1 MQNSERPRGKRLWRV
16 TLIVLGLLGGLAVF
30 DAVLLFLV
38 LLLSAIVI
46 APLSPYIGLLMLVAL
61 PLAAI
66 AGGAIAWTAYVLLN
80 DRAAGHGPD
89 EQHLPV

>member
-1 MQNSERPRGKRLWRV
+1 MRNNRFWRV
-16 TLIVLGLLGGLAVF
+16 ILIVLGLLGGLAVF

-66 AGGAIAWTAYVLLN
+66 AGSAVAWTAYTLLT
-80 DRAAGHGPD
+80 DHAAGHGPD
-89 EQHLPV
+89 EHHLPV

>member
-1 MQNSERPRGKRLWRV
+1 MRNSERPRGKRLWRV
-16 TLIVLGLLGGLAVF
+16 LLIALGLLGGLAVL
-30 DAVLLFLV
+30 DASLLFLV

-61 PLAAI
+61 PLAVI
-66 AGGAIAWTAYVLLN
+66 VGGVIAWTAYTLLN

-89 EQHLPV
+89 EQRLPV

>member
-1 MQNSERPRGKRLWRV
+1 MRNSERPRGKRLWRV

-66 AGGAIAWTAYVLLN
+66 AGGAIAWIAYVLLN
-80 DRAAGHGPD
+80 DRTAGHGPD
-89 EQHLPV
+89 EHHLPV